1 MREKKER
8 RKFSNDFKEE
18 ACKLVKGQGQ
28 NISVTANN
36 LGLSPAVLGRW
47 MKDKALTGALQPQ
60 EKVTPEHQ
68 KIKALEQQVITPT
81 SKMVRCY
88 TGLNEKLNRP

>member
-1 MREKKER
+1 MISKKKPANWSR
-8 RKFSNDFKEE
+8 S
-18 ACKLVKGQGQ
+18 QGQ